1 MVVWIH
7 FLGRNP
13 NAVFATHLSNKLVAF
28 GPHEAVQCGQGGT
41 GHLSPPNAIGLVG
54 AHLLLGAPEVAAEL
68 DGHHARLEAAKVQ
81 GLDEPVIIPV
91 YVNRQ
96 EIECTGHPMHLEFV
110 VDVLRRHEC
119 LAQAHRGIVG
129 CLEQVLP
136 SARRAASIGRVPR
149 GTIQEQTL
157 PAAVQAKVGGVQDFR
172 PAAAELHEVGVCGS
186 DGLEDGVE
194 VAVLVELAADR
205 RRLDM
210 TEVNHLALAHIRAWQ
225 AAELLRPGLT
235 LVLAVSRLQR
245 MSLHLGP

>member
-1 MVVWIH
+1 
-7 FLGRNP
+7 
-13 NAVFATHLSNKLVAF
+13 
-28 GPHEAVQCGQGGT
+28 
-41 GHLSPPNAIGLVG
+41 
-54 AHLLLGAPEVAAEL
+54 
-68 DGHHARLEAAKVQ
+68 
-81 GLDEPVIIPV
+81 
-91 YVNRQ
+91 
-96 EIECTGHPMHLEFV
+96 MHLEFV